1 MKHNIIKQKGIVMEN
16 LSLSI
21 HRETDLLALARAEK
35 KRDYWQKVTA
45 GKLPSPDGTNI
56 DFAEE
61 RLMYWIEQVNKYSE
75 RINRHINDFKK
86 INDPVGFMSWIASI
100 VETIRQILGLFA
112 VK

>member
-1 MKHNIIKQKGIVMEN
+1 MEN
-16 LSLSI
+16 LSLNI

-35 KRDYWQKVTA
+35 KKEYWQKVAQGTI
-45 GKLPSPDGTNI
+45 PSPAGTNA

-86 INDPVGFMSWIASI
+86 IKDPVGFMSWIASI
-100 VETIRQILGLFA
+100 VETIRQLLGLF
-112 VK
+112 VIE